1 MSDMLTKYNE
11 STAAIVQDAR
21 KQAEGDSTTASN
33 FFDREA
39 TYQGNFTP
47 RDKGDT
53 TVTLSNADDDTV
65 GNFTKDALLHYNK
78 EVVDLANSHHK
89 YNRSNSNSHYV
100 TKNGNAQG
108 TIYQSKVSTSD

>member
-33 FFDREA
+33 FFDRES
-39 TYQGNFTP
+39 TYQDNFTP

-53 TVTLSNADDDTV
+53 TVT
-65 GNFTKDALLHYNK
+65 
-78 EVVDLANSHHK
+78 
-89 YNRSNSNSHYV
+89 
-100 TKNGNAQG
+100 
-108 TIYQSKVSTSD
+108 